1 LGNSLFY
8 LDPLKIFSY
17 TPVLLA
23 LSDYGVRH
31 KRKIIGQN
39 GLCPVRLAP
48 VFNLQK
54 KIFIGRSFMGRVA
67 IIGVGQSAFVRG
79 YPGSI
84 RELAFEGFK
93 ECMADAQV
101 SVKEIDA
108 SVICSAPEYDKQR
121 SPAGVFAEYLG
132 LTPQPTFY
140 VETLCSSSSTGVKL
154 AYSLIKSG
162 LHDVVVV
169 LGFQKMSEIS
179 SAESQERMGRGADI
193 QWESPFG
200 TMMPAYY
207 AMYARAHMKKYG
219 TTPEDLA
226 LIRVKAST
234 YGQIN
239 EKAVYR
245 KPVALDMFSDPQ
257 SPMSGPVA
265 SPLRVGDCC
274 ANADGSSCII
284 LASEEKAKALSK
296 KPVWILGVGAASSPV
311 NMAGRALFTGLA
323 VGEEAGKQAYKMAGV
338 SPKDVDVAE
347 VHDCF
352 TIAEMMAY
360 ENLGF
365 AKPGEGKD
373 LIKSK
378 ETYKEGIIPV
388 NVDGGLLSKGHPIG
402 ATGGSQIRTIVL
414 QLRGQA
420 GDMQVKN
427 PEIGL
432 VHNIGGVG
440 LYGNV
445 TILGRS

>member
-1 LGNSLFY
+1 
-8 LDPLKIFSY
+8 
-17 TPVLLA
+17 
-23 LSDYGVRH
+23 
-31 KRKIIGQN
+31 
-39 GLCPVRLAP
+39 
-48 VFNLQK
+48 
-54 KIFIGRSFMGRVA
+54 MGRVG

-84 RELAFEGFK
+84 RELAYEGYK
-93 ECMADAQV
+93 EAMEDAKI
-101 SVKEIDA
+101 SSELIDA
-108 SVICSAPEYDKQR
+108 SIVCSAPEYDRQR
-121 SPAGVFAEYLG
+121 SPAGVIAEYLG

-140 VETLCSSSSTGVKL
+140 VESVCSSSSVGLRV
-154 AYSLIKSG
+154 AYSMIKAG
-162 LHDVVVV
+162 LHDIVCVV
-169 LGFQKMSEIS
+169 GFQKMSEIS

-207 AMYARAHMKKYG
+207 AMYARAHMAKYG
-219 TTPEDLA
+219 STEEDLA
-226 LIRVKAST
+226 LIRIKAST
-234 YGQIN
+234 YGQLN
-239 EKAVYR
+239 DKAVYR
-245 KPVALDMFSDPQ
+245 KPVTMEQIFDPER
-257 SPMSGPVA
+257 PPVA
-265 SPLRVGDCC
+265 TPLKVFDCC

-284 LASEEKAKALSK
+284 VASEEKAKALCE
-296 KPVWILGVGAASSPV
+296 KPVWILGLGAASEPV
-311 NMAGRALFTGLA
+311 NMARRDLFTGLNVA
-323 VGEEAGKQAYKMAGV
+323 IDAGRQAYQMAGV
-338 SPKDVDVAE
+338 GPEDIDVAE

-365 AKPGEGKD
+365 AKAGEGKE
-373 LIKSK
+373 LIKAK
-378 ETYKEGIIPV
+378 ETYKEGKIPV

-414 QLRGQA
+414 QLRDEA
-420 GDMQVKN
+420 GPMQVKD

>member
-1 LGNSLFY
+1 MA
-8 LDPLKIFSY
+8 K
-17 TPVLLA
+17 
-23 LSDYGVRH
+23 
-31 KRKIIGQN
+31 
-39 GLCPVRLAP
+39 
-48 VFNLQK
+48 
-54 KIFIGRSFMGRVA
+54 VA
-67 IIGVGQSAFVRG
+67 IIGVGQSKFVRG

-84 RELAFEGFK
+84 RELAFEAFK
-93 ECMADAQV
+93 EAVQDAKIT
-101 SVKEIDA
+101 SKDIDA
-108 SVICSAPEYDKQR
+108 SIFCSAPEYDKQR
-121 SPAGVFAEYLG
+121 SPAGVLAEYLG

-140 VETLCSSSSTGVKL
+140 LETVCSSSSTGLKV
-154 AYSLIKSG
+154 AYSMVKAG
-162 LHDVVVV
+162 LHDSVCV
-169 LGFQKMSEIS
+169 LGFQKMSEIT

-207 AMYARAHMKKYG
+207 AMYARAHMEKYG
-219 TTPEDLA
+219 TTQEDLA
-226 LIRVKAST
+226 LIRLKAAT

-239 EKAVYR
+239 DRAVYR
-245 KPVALDMFSDPQ
+245 KPVTMEMFTDAEST
-257 SPMSGPVA
+257 MAGPVA

-284 LASEEKAKALSK
+284 IANEAKAKSLCD
-296 KPVWILGVGAASSPV
+296 KPVWIKGVGAASTSV
-311 NMAGRALFTGLA
+311 NMAGRDDFAGLTVA
-323 VGEEAGKQAYKMAGV
+323 QEASRIAYEMAGV
-338 SPKDVDVAE
+338 TPQDVDVAE

-365 AKPGEGKD
+365 AKPGEGKE
-373 LIKSK
+373 LIRAK
-378 ETYKEGIIPV
+378 ETYKEGKIPV

-414 QLRGQA
+414 QLRGEA
-420 GDMQVKN
+420 GEMQVKD

-445 TILGRS
+445 TILGRE

>member
-1 LGNSLFY
+1 
-8 LDPLKIFSY
+8 
-17 TPVLLA
+17 
-23 LSDYGVRH
+23 
-31 KRKIIGQN
+31 
-39 GLCPVRLAP
+39 
-48 VFNLQK
+48 
-54 KIFIGRSFMGRVA
+54 MGKVG

-84 RELAFEGFK
+84 RELAFEGFR
-93 ECMADAQV
+93 DAVQDAGI
-101 SVKEIDA
+101 SSQDIDA

-132 LTPQPTFY
+132 LVPQPTFY
-140 VETLCSSSSTGVKL
+140 MESLCSSSSMGL
-154 AYSLIKSG
+154 RAAYSLVKSG
-162 LHDVVVV
+162 LHDVVAVI
-169 LGFQKMSEIS
+169 GFQKMSEIS

-207 AMYARAHMKKYG
+207 AMYARAHMEKYG
-219 TTPEDLA
+219 TTAEDLA
-226 LIRVKAST
+226 LIRVKAAT
-234 YGQIN
+234 YGQVN

-245 KPVALDMFSDPQ
+245 KPVTFEMFSDPE
-257 SPMSGPVA
+257 SPMSNPVA

-274 ANADGSSCII
+274 ANADGSSCVIV
-284 LASEEKAKALSK
+284 ASEERAKTLSR
-296 KPVWILGVGAASSPV
+296 KPVWIMGLGAASTAV
-311 NMAGRALFTGLA
+311 NLAGRDLFTGLTVA
-323 VGEEAGKQAYKMAGV
+323 QEAGAQAYKMAGV
-338 SPKDVDVAE
+338 TPKEIDVAE

-365 AKPGEGKD
+365 AQPGEGKE

-378 ETYKEGIIPV
+378 ATYKEGSIPV

-402 ATGGSQIRTIVL
+402 ATGGSQLRTIVL
-414 QLRGQA
+414 QLRGEA
-420 GDMQVKN
+420 GDMQVKD

-445 TILGRS
+445 TILGR

>member
-1 LGNSLFY
+1 
-8 LDPLKIFSY
+8 
-17 TPVLLA
+17 
-23 LSDYGVRH
+23 
-31 KRKIIGQN
+31 
-39 GLCPVRLAP
+39 
-48 VFNLQK
+48 
-54 KIFIGRSFMGRVA
+54 MGKVA
-67 IIGVGQSAFVRG
+67 IIGVGQSTFVRS

-93 ECMADAQV
+93 DAMQDAQI
-101 SVKEIDA
+101 STGDIGA

-132 LTPQPTFY
+132 LNPQPTFY
-140 VETLCSSSSTGVKL
+140 VESLCSSSSMGVRL
-154 AYSLIKSG
+154 AYSLVKSG
-162 LHDVVVV
+162 LHDVVAVI
-169 LGFQKMSEIS
+169 GFQKMSEIS
-179 SAESQERMGRGADI
+179 SSESQERMGRGADI

-207 AMYARAHMKKYG
+207 AMYARGHMEKYG
-219 TTPEDLA
+219 TTPDDLA
-226 LIRVKAST
+226 LIRVKAAT
-234 YGQIN
+234 YGQLN

-245 KPVALDMFSDPQ
+245 KPVTFEMFKDPENR
-257 SPMSGPVA
+257 MAGPVA

-284 LASEEKAKALSK
+284 VANEEKAKAFSK
-296 KPVWILGVGAASSPV
+296 KPVWINGLGAASTSV
-311 NMAGRALFTGLA
+311 NLAGRDLFSGLTVAREAGRQAYEMAGITA
-323 VGEEAGKQAYKMAGV
+323 
-338 SPKDVDVAE
+338 KDIDVAE

-360 ENLGF
+360 EDLGF
-365 AKPGEGKD
+365 AAPGEGKE

-378 ETYKEGIIPV
+378 ETYKEGHIPV

-414 QLRGQA
+414 QLRGEA
-420 GDMQVKN
+420 GDIQVDN
-427 PEIGL
+427 PQIGL

-445 TILGRS
+445 TILGR

>member
-1 LGNSLFY
+1 
-8 LDPLKIFSY
+8 
-17 TPVLLA
+17 
-23 LSDYGVRH
+23 
-31 KRKIIGQN
+31 
-39 GLCPVRLAP
+39 
-48 VFNLQK
+48 
-54 KIFIGRSFMGRVA
+54 MGKVG

-79 YPGSI
+79 YTGSI
-84 RELAFEGFK
+84 RELAFEGYK
-93 ECMADAQV
+93 EAMQDAQITT
-101 SVKEIDA
+101 KDIDA
-108 SVICSAPEYDKQR
+108 SIICSAPEYDKQR

-132 LTPQPTFY
+132 LIPQPTFY
-140 VETLCSSSSTGVKL
+140 LESLCSSSSTGLKI
-154 AYSLIKSG
+154 AYSLVKSG
-162 LHDVVVV
+162 LHEVVAVI
-169 LGFQKMSEIS
+169 GFQKMSEIS

-207 AMYARAHMKKYG
+207 AMFARAHMEKFG
-219 TTPEDLA
+219 TTPDDLA
-226 LIRVKAST
+226 LIRVKAAT

-239 EKAVYR
+239 DKAVYR
-245 KPVALDMFSDPQ
+245 KPVTFEMFSDPQ

-274 ANADGSSCII
+274 ANADGSSCVIV
-284 LASEEKAKALSK
+284 ANEEKAKAFSR
-296 KPVWILGVGAASSPV
+296 KPVWILGLGAASASV
-311 NMAGRALFTGLA
+311 NLTGRELFTGLSVA
-323 VGEEAGKQAYKMAGV
+323 QQAGEKAYKMAGV
-338 SPKDVDVAE
+338 TPKDIDVAE

-352 TIAEMMAY
+352 TIAELMAY

-365 AKPGEGKD
+365 AEPGEGKE

-378 ETYKEGIIPV
+378 ATYKEGSIPV

-414 QLRGQA
+414 QLRGEA
-420 GDMQVKN
+420 GEMQVKD

-445 TILGRS
+445 TILGR